1 MRGIVKSSAYLPHY
15 RLNRTDITAF
25 FGSGQASGTRSVASH
40 DEDTVTMGFEAARM
54 IVSAEGKTKPE
65 ALWFTTSEPPYME
78 KTNANVIHSA
88 LQLPK
93 GASAYDFNGALKSGI
108 GAIKTALTSNQT
120 VLLVQSDIRGGL
132 PSSPDES
139 QGGDAAVA
147 FLIGDANADQLLA
160 SYLGGSSETLEF
172 IDRWRNPS
180 EKVTK
185 QWY

>member
-1 MRGIVKSSAYLPHY
+1 M
-15 RLNRTDITAF
+15 
-25 FGSGQASGTRSVASH
+25 
-40 DEDTVTMGFEAARM
+40 
-54 IVSAEGKTKPE
+54 
-65 ALWFTTSEPPYME
+65 
-78 KTNANVIHSA
+78 
-88 LQLPK
+88 
-93 GASAYDFNGALKSGI
+93 
-108 GAIKTALTSNQT
+108 
-120 VLLVQSDIRGGL
+120 LLVQSDIRGGL

-185 QWY
+185 QWESRFVEDAYLPLIRKAGLRPWQTAASKKAMWIRHFLGSK